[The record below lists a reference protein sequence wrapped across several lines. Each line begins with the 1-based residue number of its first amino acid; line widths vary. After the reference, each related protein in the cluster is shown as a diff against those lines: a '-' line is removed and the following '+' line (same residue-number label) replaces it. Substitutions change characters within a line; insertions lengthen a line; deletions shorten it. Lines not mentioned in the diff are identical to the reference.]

1 MENKVLLMILD
12 GYGEGKAYKGNA
24 VKLAKSPNIN
34 ALRKKY
40 PKCLL
45 DTSGNAVGL
54 PKGSQGGSEVGHFT
68 IGAGRIV
75 WQSLEEI
82 NRSIKNKSFFKKKAF
97 LNAVKNVKKHNSKLH
112 LIGMISDQGVHS
124 DFNHLFALLKLAKQN
139 KIKKVY
145 IHAFTDGRDVP
156 ERSSDV
162 FFKKIAS
169 EIKKIGVGTLSTMVG
184 RYYAMDR
191 DRNWKRTEKAYDL
204 LTLAKGINEKNP
216 IEALKKQYQKG
227 VESDYYIKPVV
238 FDENGVIEEKDSVIF
253 FNYRS
258 DRAQQITEA
267 FTNKKFTGFKRKKTI
282 LPFFVCFGPYSKIA
296 PVVFEPPKINLN
308 LGKYISKQKLP
319 QLRIA
324 ETEKYAHVTF
334 FFNSQEKDPYPLE
347 NRILIPSKKCPSY
360 AQKPEMSAREITS
373 ALLKEFKNKEYKL
386 IVLNFA
392 NGDLVGH
399 SGDLKATIKAVETLD
414 KCIGKIIPVAKKLGY
429 HILLTADHGNAEYK
443 IYEKTGEECPSHTL
457 NPVIF
462 ILISDKYKNAR
473 LKKRGGLC
481 DIAPTI
487 LDILGMKKPKEMTGK
502 SLIIKKIA

>member
-1 MENKVLLMILD
+1 MDNKVLLVILD

-34 ALRKKY
+34 KLRKEYQKS
-40 PKCLL
+40 LL
-45 DTSGNAVGL
+45 DSSGNAVGL
-54 PKGSQGGSEVGHFT
+54 PKGTQGGSEVGHFT

-97 LNAVKNVKKHNSKLH
+97 LDAIKIVKKNNSKLH

-124 DFNHLFALLKLAKQN
+124 DFRHLFALLQLAKKN
-139 KIKKVY
+139 NIKKVY

-156 ERSSDV
+156 EKSGDI
-162 FFKKIAS
+162 FLKELAS
-169 EIKKIGVGTLSTMVG
+169 EIKKIGIGILSTMVG
-184 RYYAMDR
+184 RFYAMDR
-191 DRNWKRTEKAYDL
+191 DKNWNRTEKAYDL
-204 LTLAKGINEKNP
+204 LSLGEGISEKNSV
-216 IEALKKQYQKG
+216 EALKKQYKKG
-227 VESDYYIKPVV
+227 IESDYYIEPVV
-238 FDENGVIEEKDSVIF
+238 FDKKGIIEQKDSVIF

-267 FTNKKFTGFKRKKTI
+267 FTNKKFTGFIRKKPV

-296 PVVFEPPKINLN
+296 PVVFQPPKINLN

-324 ETEKYAHVTF
+324 ETEKFAHVTF
-334 FFNSQEKDPYPLE
+334 FFNSQEKEPYPLE
-347 NRILIPSKKCPSY
+347 KRMLVPSKKCPSY
-360 AQKPEMSAREITS
+360 AQKPEMSAKEITS
-373 ALLKEFKNKEYKL
+373 ALLKEIDKKEYKL
-386 IVLNFA
+386 IVLNYA

-414 KCIGKIIPVAKKLGY
+414 ECIGKIVPAAKKHGY
-429 HILLTADHGNAEYK
+429 NIILTADHGNAEYK
-443 IYEKTGEECPSHTL
+443 IYEKNGEECPSHSL

-462 ILISDKYKNAR
+462 ILISDKYKKAK
-473 LKKRGGLC
+473 LKAKGGLQ

-487 LDILGMKKPKEMTGK
+487 LDIMKMKKPAEMTGK
-502 SLIIKKIA
+502 SLIIKS

>member
-1 MENKVLLMILD
+1 MKNKVLLIILD
-12 GYGEGKAYKGNA
+12 GYGEGKAYRGNA

-34 ALRKKY
+34 QLRKEY

-45 DTSGNAVGL
+45 ECSGNAVGL

-68 IGAGRIV
+68 IGSGRIV

-82 NRSIKNKSFFKKKAF
+82 NKSIKEKSFFKKKAF
-97 LNAVKNVKKHNSKLH
+97 LDAIKNVNNNNSKLH

-124 DFNHLFALLKLAKQN
+124 DFNHLFALLKLAKSH

-156 ERSSDV
+156 EKSGGI
-162 FFKKIAS
+162 FLKKLNS
-169 EIKKIGVGTLSTMVG
+169 EIKKYGVGTLATMVG

-191 DRNWKRTEKAYDL
+191 DKNWNRTEKAYNL
-204 LTLAKGINEKNP
+204 LTIGKGTTEKDP
-216 IEALKKQYQKG
+216 VESLKKQYKKG
-227 VESDYYIKPVV
+227 VESDYYIEPVV
-238 FDENGVIEEKDSVIF
+238 FDKNGNIEENDSVIF

-258 DRAQQITEA
+258 DRAQQLTEA
-267 FTNKKFTGFKRKKTI
+267 FTDKKFVGFKRKKTI
-282 LPFFVCFGPYSKIA
+282 IPFFVCFGPYSKIA

-308 LGKYISKQKLP
+308 LGKYISNKKLP

-334 FFNSQEKDPYPLE
+334 FFNSQDKDPYPGE
-347 NRILIPSKKCPSY
+347 KRILVPSKKCPSY
-360 AQKPEMSAREITS
+360 AEKPEMSAREITS
-373 ALLKEFKNKEYKL
+373 ALLKELNKKEYKL
-386 IVLNFA
+386 IVLNYA

-399 SGDLKATIKAVETLD
+399 SGDLKATIKGVETLD
-414 KCIGKIIPVAKKLGY
+414 ECIGKVIPAAKKLGY
-429 HILLTADHGNAEYK
+429 NIIVTADHGNAEYK
-443 IYEKTGEECPSHTL
+443 IYEKTGEECPSHSL

-462 ILISDKYKNAR
+462 ILVSDKYKESK
-473 LKKRGGLC
+473 LKPRGGLS

-487 LDILGMKKPKEMTGK
+487 LDIMKLEKPKEMTGK
-502 SLIIKKIA
+502 SLINKK